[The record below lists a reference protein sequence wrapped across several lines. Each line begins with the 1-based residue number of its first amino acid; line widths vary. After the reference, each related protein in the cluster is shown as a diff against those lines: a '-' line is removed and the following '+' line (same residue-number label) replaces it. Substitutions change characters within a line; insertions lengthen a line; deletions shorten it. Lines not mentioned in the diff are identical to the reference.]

1 MDVIGVGRRFVATA
15 ISDRQ
20 NLVMSDDG
28 KLRARLDGDVEG
40 RRGVSPE
47 QVFAAGFAACVNRT
61 IIEVARARGLA
72 TGAVW
77 VTAEV
82 HVAPVGEGGRMRIE
96 VVADIAELSAGD
108 AEALVRAAFDAC
120 PVSAAMRGNI
130 DLELRVA

>member
-1 MDVIGVGRRFVATA
+1 MDVIGAGRRFVATA
-15 ISDRQ
+15 VSDRQ

-28 KLRARLDGDVEG
+28 KLRARLDGDVDG

-77 VTAEV
+77 VTARV
-82 HVAPVGEGGRMRIE
+82 VVPAGEGGRLRIE